1 MFREV
6 SDQQGEERALLEELS
21 WSGVDDAVPESAVS
35 VGERLKGGL
44 GEEQRAWAVRAEELW
59 KGVLRDLVASL
70 EGVTDAEEWVCGR
83 GFRVRSF
90 LEVGLVKRFEEVC
103 GAKGSRCLFGVK
115 DPDTELPGSYRLL
128 CEHLDGKR
136 EDAVFLPAV
145 GMHGFLDGCTR
156 EVRAYHANLV
166 RSLDAAFCARYRR

>member
-1 MFREV
+1 MFRDV

-44 GEEQRAWAVRAEELW
+44 CEEERAWAVRAEELW

-90 LEVGLVKRFEEVC
+90 LEVGLVRHARISRWLHSRGPRIPCEF
-103 GAKGSRCLFGVK
+103 GAESGRCV
-115 DPDTELPGSYRLL
+115 L
-128 CEHLDGKR
+128 CS
-136 EDAVFLPAV
+136 V
-145 GMHGFLDGCTR
+145 
-156 EVRAYHANLV
+156 
-166 RSLDAAFCARYRR
+166 